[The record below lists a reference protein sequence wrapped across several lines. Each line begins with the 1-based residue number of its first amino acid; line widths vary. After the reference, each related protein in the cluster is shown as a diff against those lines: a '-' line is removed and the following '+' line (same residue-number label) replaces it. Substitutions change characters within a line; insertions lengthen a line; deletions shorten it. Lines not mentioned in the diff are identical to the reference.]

1 MKNSFWSESSIKVLV
16 KFLHYTRVFPSRSP
30 FHRMDGHS
38 FVNRRPVDRPP
49 TQFPHSFSSP
59 HTFGFSFRSLGV
71 TRRKSWVDKRSSR
84 LFLLSCFFRFLFVS
98 LLHTHIRIFLCN
110 VTDVTPTSHLEDM
123 RACALHPA
131 RSLFSLSPP
140 SSPYP
145 FPINIPLSSFNS
157 DLTCR

>member
-84 LFLLSCFFRFLFVS
+84 LFLLSCFFSVFVCVPAS
-98 LLHTHIRIFLCN
+98 HAYSHFSMQRHRRD
-110 VTDVTPTSHLEDM
+110 TDVTLRGIESL
-123 RACALHPA
+123 RFASCALALLTLTSKLSISFSYKH
-131 RSLFSLSPP
+131 SLKF
-140 SSPYP
+140 
-145 FPINIPLSSFNS
+145 I
-157 DLTCR
+157 